1 MIPSKDIDIS
11 IIDVFILLIDD
22 TGPMKDI
29 CTATKKS
36 FLSVMNKPI
45 LFYQLEFLERQNIKD
60 VHLLI
65 KPDDIEITKL
75 VESYKGNIKI
85 DYIEVKNE
93 GLEIFNLIKNK
104 LTKNNFILIEGDSIL
119 SFDLGQCID
128 YHIDNKNLITL
139 TLQKKEAELKKM
151 QKFRE
156 DITEAFGID
165 HNENNRIVY
174 YCRNKSNDEY
184 LNINKRI
191 FKRFSNFNLYL
202 NYLDGGFYIFNNAIF
217 DIIEFIKTKMENKIK
232 EEDDE
237 KKKEDLKNKLKSLN
251 NLKEGFIPY
260 LIKRTFSKDLNMI
273 LIEKF
278 TNKLLKADRVKIGTK
293 LINNEKNIQS
303 EFFYKIY
310 DYPSYFNIIEE
321 IQKPYSDIR
330 PIFFQTKNN
339 IKNYFYNFA
348 DKISENLENKK
359 KFNEGIS
366 EIEFISA
373 DSYIADGIKNIEKQ
387 VILNKT
393 IADKNLEIK
402 EGSKVLSCN
411 IGQDSKIGKNCK
423 LKDCIVGKF
432 CEIGDNCDISEC
444 IIADYYKT
452 REGVNASQAVL
463 NSENEGLIFK
473 EN

>member
-11 IIDVFILLIDD
+11 LVDVFILLIDD

-36 FLSVMNKPI
+36 FLSIMNKPI
-45 LFYQLEFLERQNIKD
+45 LFYQLEFLERQNIKE
-60 VHLLI
+60 VYLLI

-75 VESYKGNIKI
+75 IKSYKGNIKI
-85 DYIEVKNE
+85 DFIEVKNE
-93 GLEIFNLIKNK
+93 GLELFNGIKNK
-104 LTKNNFILIEGDSIL
+104 LTKSNFILIEGDSLL

-128 YHIDNKNLITL
+128 YHIDKKNLITL
-139 TLQKKEAELKKM
+139 ILQKKEEELKKM

-156 DITEAFGID
+156 EVTEAYGID
-165 HNENNRIVY
+165 QNENNRMVY
-174 YCRNKSNDEY
+174 YYKKKPTDEN
-184 LNINKRI
+184 LHINKRI

-202 NYLDGGFYIFNNAIF
+202 NYMDGGFYIFNNAIF
-217 DIIEFIKTKMENKIK
+217 DIIEFIKNKMENNIK
-232 EEDDE
+232 EESDE
-237 KKKEDLKNKLKSLN
+237 KKKEELKNKLKSLN
-251 NLKEGFIPY
+251 NLKEGFIAY
-260 LIKRTFSKDLNMI
+260 LIKRTFSKDLNMV
-273 LIEKF
+273 LIEKY

-310 DYPSYFNIIEE
+310 DYPSYFKIIEE
-321 IQKPYSDIR
+321 IQKPYGEIR

-339 IKNYFYNFA
+339 VKNYFYNFS

-359 KFNEGIS
+359 KFNDGIP
-366 EIEFISA
+366 ELEFISA
-373 DSYIADGIKNIEKQ
+373 DSYIADSIKNIEQK
-387 VILNKT
+387 VIINKT
-393 IADKNLEIK
+393 VADKNLEIK

-452 REGVNASQAVL
+452 REGVKATQTVL
-463 NSENEGLIFK
+463 NSENEGLIF
-473 EN
+473 